1 MSLNYEDSLN
11 SFYHDYFDDNDYYY
25 CISITLVVNLTSF
38 VPDNQTNFQ
47 SNFDRSI
54 DKVKNK
60 IFEKSISSLWVKYE
74 IPSSIKLKNVQTT
87 KLASQPL
94 PRTVAFYPDFF

>member
-47 SNFDRSI
+47 SNSVWSI
-54 DKVKNK
+54 DEAGNGISK
-60 IFEKSISSLWVKYE
+60 ESISSLRVKYE
-74 IPSSIKLKNVQTT
+74 ILSSIELRKAQTRKLP
-87 KLASQPL
+87 SQPFL
-94 PRTVAFYPDFF
+94 EVVAFHPYFF